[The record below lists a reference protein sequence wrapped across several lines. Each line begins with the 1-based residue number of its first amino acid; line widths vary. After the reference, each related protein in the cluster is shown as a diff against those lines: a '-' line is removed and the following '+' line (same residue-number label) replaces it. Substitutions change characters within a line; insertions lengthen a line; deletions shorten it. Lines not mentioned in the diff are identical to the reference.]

1 MPSSLASSTSPQES
15 AQIREL
21 VDKDADQQL
30 DFEEFRQLVK
40 IKEKNRKYTE
50 EQLHEYFDS
59 LDLDGSGTVDLNEYD
74 KYRLQDAMAA
84 RERAAL
90 VDANMQSITDVGDGD
105 DKIDFDEFVALVRL
119 CEKNYEGTDDDL
131 RERFDEMDAD
141 MSGQLEMEEFENFRI
156 SVKHG

>member
-1 MPSSLASSTSPQES
+1 M
-15 AQIREL
+15 
-21 VDKDADQQL
+21 
-30 DFEEFRQLVK
+30 
-40 IKEKNRKYTE
+40 
-50 EQLHEYFDS
+50 
-59 LDLDGSGTVDLNEYD
+59 DGSGTVDLNEYD

-156 SVKHG
+156 SIKHG

>member
-1 MPSSLASSTSPQES
+1 M
-15 AQIREL
+15 IREL

-50 EQLHEYFDS
+50 EQLHEYFNS

-84 RERAAL
+84 RERTGR
-90 VDANMQSITDVGDGD
+90 S
-105 DKIDFDEFVALVRL
+105 
-119 CEKNYEGTDDDL
+119 
-131 RERFDEMDAD
+131 
-141 MSGQLEMEEFENFRI
+141 S
-156 SVKHG
+156 